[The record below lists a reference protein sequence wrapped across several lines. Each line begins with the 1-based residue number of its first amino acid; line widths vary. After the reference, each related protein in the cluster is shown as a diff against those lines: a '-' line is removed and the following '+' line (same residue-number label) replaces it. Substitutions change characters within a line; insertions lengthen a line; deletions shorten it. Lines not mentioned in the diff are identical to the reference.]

1 MKQAAT
7 HRSSSLL
14 EAEQDTSTNAVI
26 HIWKCMAVWQHFHP
40 NKAAL
45 LHLIIQLL
53 NETTDPSILDVL
65 DILEFTMEM
74 TELVCQ
80 VLP

>member
-1 MKQAAT
+1 MQQGT

-14 EAEQDTSTNAVI
+14 EKELDTSTKTLI
-26 HIWKCMAVWQHFHP
+26 HVCKRVAIWQHFHP

-45 LHLIIQLL
+45 LQIIIQLL

-65 DILEFTMEM
+65 DLLEFTMEM

-80 VLP
+80 LLP